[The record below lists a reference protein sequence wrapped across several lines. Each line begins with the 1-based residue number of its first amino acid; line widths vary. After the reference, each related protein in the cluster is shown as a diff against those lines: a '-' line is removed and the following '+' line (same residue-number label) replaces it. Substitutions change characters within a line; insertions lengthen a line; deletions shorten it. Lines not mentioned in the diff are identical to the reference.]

1 MGVPFGS
8 AIFTDKVD
16 VKVVYICNPCA
27 NLQQMVNLY
36 IESRSHSLTQ
46 AMSVDSLLAHT
57 VRGIQPVFSAIDTIA
72 VGHPA

>member
-1 MGVPFGS
+1 
-8 AIFTDKVD
+8 VD

-46 AMSVDSLLAHT
+46 AMSVDSLLRNA
-57 VRGIQPVFSAIDTIA
+57 RK
-72 VGHPA
+72 

>member
-46 AMSVDSLLAHT
+46 AMSVDSLLRNA
-57 VRGIQPVFSAIDTIA
+57 RK
-72 VGHPA
+72 